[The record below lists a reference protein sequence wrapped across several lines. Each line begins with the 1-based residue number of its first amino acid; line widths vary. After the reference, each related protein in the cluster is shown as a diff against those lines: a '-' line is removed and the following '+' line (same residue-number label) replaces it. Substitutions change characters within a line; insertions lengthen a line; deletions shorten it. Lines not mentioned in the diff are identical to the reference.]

1 MRKGWMLWGDWLSSG
16 KSPDGRSIA
25 RVQAGLAYTLE
36 KSRGKEFETFE
47 VSKTSEVC
55 AIRYNRLL

>member
-1 MRKGWMLWGDWLSSG
+1 MLWGDWLSSG